1 MSAQVERWSTPKKR
15 LPRLR
20 RAAGRRKTEE
30 MDGERDVG
38 KTEENNER
46 WQGWRYEKM

>member
-15 LPRLR
+15 RPRLR
-20 RAAGRRKTEE
+20 GAAGTRKTEE

-38 KTEENNER
+38 KDR
-46 WQGWRYEKM
+46 GKQ